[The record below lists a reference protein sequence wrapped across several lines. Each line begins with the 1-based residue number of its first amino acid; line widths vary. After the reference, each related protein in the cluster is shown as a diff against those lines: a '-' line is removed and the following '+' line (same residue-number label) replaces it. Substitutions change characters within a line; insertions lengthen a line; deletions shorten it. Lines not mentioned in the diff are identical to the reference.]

1 MVLRFVWRLHGQIW
15 RLVAVLH
22 VENKTITAM
31 IRSGSGMIPSN
42 LLNNSYH
49 CLLGHTNLFIYT
61 LLLSNIWR
69 DNDEFLMKTMERF
82 RAFLLGN
89 SKQNIPIQWSHSS
102 DRESRSQGSFRA
114 SRYKALD
121 TETFCNKKESSF
133 NKKWLDV
140 STTTAYH
147 STQFIY
153 KRRRN
158 LFRWVSRDVD
168 VS

>member
-1 MVLRFVWRLHGQIW
+1 MVLSFVRLLHGQIC
-15 RLVAVLH
+15 RQVAVLH

-31 IRSGSGMIPSN
+31 IRSPAN
-42 LLNNSYH
+42 LSNNSYH

-69 DNDEFLMKTMERF
+69 DNDEFLMKTIERF
-82 RAFLLGN
+82 WAFLLGN
-89 SKQNIPIQWSHSS
+89 SKQNIPTQWSHSS
-102 DRESRSQGSFRA
+102 DRESRSHGSFRA

-121 TETFCNKKESSF
+121 TETFCNIKESSF